1 MDISLPERITK
12 KIANQA
18 RLCVASY
25 LNNDYHNDH
34 TDSNA
39 EIVCYES
46 IVHDLVDKFR
56 RPYNIESQ
64 QKGNHEQAILQKL
77 KLRYG
82 NDVSYATKGDG
93 YTQKYIWVSLGMG
106 AKMSF
111 HWNEYRNNMEVGF
124 LYGYIYGVDVDYND
138 FDNIVEIIDFV
149 RVNISTWQPL
159 AAECIRDFRKRQKI
173 LEIKQT
179 AVKSFATQKLDTC
192 GLPYRLEQGKLR
204 DKIFFKVSDKEMAM
218 FYLSHKNFD
227 TAIDKIIAAAKQI
240 IVLIKETGLQLQI
253 KKIGDYDHFVNDK

>member
-25 LNNDYHNDH
+25 FNYAYEDSP
-34 TDSNA
+34 TDSGA

-46 IVHDLVDKFR
+46 IVHDMVDKFR
-56 RPYNIESQ
+56 RPYNIDSQHES
-64 QKGNHEQAILQKL
+64 NNVRAIFQRL

-82 NDVSYATKGDG
+82 NDVTYETNNKYSGDNG
-93 YTQKYIWVSLGMG
+93 IWVELGLG
-106 AKMSF
+106 AKIGF
-111 HWNEYRNNMEVGF
+111 HWNDYQNCLVTYFKSRGIYNI
-124 LYGYIYGVDVDYND
+124 YISYND

-149 RVNISTWQPL
+149 RTNISTWQPL